1 MLKQQENNGCCQ
13 FNEFNKT
20 AAIIFWILS
29 IICMAIIFYMSSNT
43 ATESSAQS
51 SRILIWLSELFK
63 AQWLT
68 DFIVRKSAHF
78 LEFAGLSLLLC
89 GAFTCSCGR
98 KKMAL
103 GLVTASAYAA
113 TDEVHQI
120 FVDGR
125 SCQFNDWVLDTCGT
139 IVGLAFF
146 ALLFFLAERI
156 FVRRKQRLTTAE
168 KN

>member
-1 MLKQQENNGCCQ
+1 MLKPQESKNDRR
-13 FNEFNKT
+13 FNEVNRT
-20 AAIIFWILS
+20 AAVIFWILS
-29 IICMAIIFYMSSNT
+29 LICMGIIFYMSSNT

-51 SRILIWLSELFK
+51 GRILIWLKELIK
-63 AQWLT
+63 VQWLS

-125 SCQFNDWVLDTCGT
+125 SCQFSDWLLDSCGAL
-139 IVGLAFF
+139 IGFVFF
-146 ALLFFLAERI
+146 ALFFFLSEWI
-156 FVRRKQRLTTAE
+156 FLRKKRRHIF
-168 KN
+168 N

>member
-1 MLKQQENNGCCQ
+1 MLKQQENNDECL
-13 FNEFNKT
+13 FNEVNRT
-20 AAIIFWILS
+20 AAAIFWILS
-29 IICMAIIFYMSSNT
+29 LICMGTIFYMSSNT
-43 ATESSAQS
+43 STESSAQS
-51 SRILIWLSELFK
+51 GRILMWLNEVLKAPWLS
-63 AQWLT
+63 

-89 GAFTCSCGR
+89 AAFTSTCGR

-125 SCQFNDWVLDTCGT
+125 SCQFSDWILDTCGA
-139 IVGLAFF
+139 IAGLVLFV
-146 ALLFFLAERI
+146 LLFILAEHI
-156 FVRRKQRLTTAE
+156 SKQKKRRAASA
-168 KN
+168 

>member
-1 MLKQQENNGCCQ
+1 MLKPQESKNDRR
-13 FNEFNKT
+13 FNEVNRT
-20 AAIIFWILS
+20 AAVIFWILS
-29 IICMAIIFYMSSNT
+29 LICMGIIFYMSSNT
-43 ATESSAQS
+43 STESSAQS
-51 SRILIWLSELFK
+51 GRILIWLKELIK
-63 AQWLT
+63 VQWLS

-113 TDEVHQI
+113 TDEIHQI

-125 SCQFNDWVLDTCGT
+125 SCQFSDWLLDSCGAL
-139 IVGLAFF
+139 IGLVFF
-146 ALLFFLAERI
+146 ALFFFLSERI
-156 FVRRKQRLTTAE
+156 FVRRKRRHIF
-168 KN
+168 N